1 MRKTRRRLVIAVGL
15 TLALGVAGVAYA
27 ANTTSSTATINVT
40 PSLLKA
46 TKFKAATLAVHTHSR
61 NIADPNKIPA
71 SAQNVDLDFD
81 NALKFTTKGL
91 ATCKVVQTNA
101 GGPLDN
107 TTTAQAKNKCGTAS
121 QVGAGSAQA
130 SNNNPAPG
138 QPPVTHTGVV
148 TAFNGKKDSAGHPTI
163 YLHTRFGAD
172 LGNVTV
178 VLVGVLVPSPVGGDY
193 GKRLQVHNI
202 PQVPGVPLTDFQTTV
217 KKDFKVDGV
226 TKHYIS
232 AKCNDADHRINM
244 RTTFDYSNAGEDTD
258 VVNAFKAC
266 TVG

>member
-27 ANTTSSTATINVT
+27 ANTTTSTATINVT
-40 PSLLKA
+40 PSLLKTA
-46 TKFKAATLAVHTHSR
+46 KFKGVTLAVHTHST
-61 NIADPNKIPA
+61 NVADPTKVPA

-91 ATCKVVQTNA
+91 ATCKVVQTDS
-101 GGPLDN
+101 GGPLSN

-121 QVGAGSAQA
+121 QVGSGSAQA
-130 SNNNPAPG
+130 SHAPG
-138 QPPVTHTGVV
+138 PTTATAVV
-148 TAFNGKKDSAGHPTI
+148 TAFNGKKDAQGHPTI

-172 LGNVTV
+172 LGNTTV
-178 VLVGVLVPSPVGGDY
+178 VLVGRLVPSPVGGDF
-193 GKRLQVHNI
+193 GKRLEVHNI
-202 PQVPGVPLTDFQTTV
+202 PQVPGVPLSDFQTTV
-217 KKDFKVDGV
+217 KKDFTVNGV

-232 AKCNDADHRINM
+232 AVCNDVDHRINM
-244 RTTFDYSNAGEDTD
+244 RTTFDYSNANEPTD